1 MGEVRR
7 SRVASVLYFR
17 LGRSV
22 KPGGEP
28 GAEIVEWASGGWK
41 QARDEQAGP
50 VTLALEVVAAKPGF
64 VCVTPYI
71 DPVSMGSSYSPHYVA
86 FFK

>member
-1 MGEVRR
+1 M
-7 SRVASVLYFR
+7 ASVLYFR

-22 KPGGEP
+22 KPGSEP

-41 QARDEQAGP
+41 QARDEKAGP
-50 VTLALEVVAAKPGF
+50 VTLSLEELTQKEGF

>member
-1 MGEVRR
+1 M
-7 SRVASVLYFR
+7 ASVEYFR
-17 LGRSV
+17 LGRSA

-28 GAEIVEWASGGWK
+28 AAELVEWSSGGWTQK
-41 QARDEQAGP
+41 RDPSAAP
-50 VTLALEVVAAKPGF
+50 ITLALDALASLPGF

-71 DPVSMGSSYSPHYVA
+71 DPVAMGSSYSPHYIA

>member
-1 MGEVRR
+1 M
-7 SRVASVLYFR
+7 ASVIYFR
-17 LGRSV
+17 LGRSA

-28 GAEIVEWASGGWK
+28 AAELVQWASGGWR
-41 QARDEQAGP
+41 QTRNPEAGP
-50 VTLALEVVAAKPGF
+50 VTLALEDLAARPGF

-71 DPVSMGSSYSPHYVA
+71 DPVQMGSSYSPHYIA